1 VRAMEEFEK
10 VLDKQENE
18 RREYFNKIE
27 KNANN
32 FKLKI
37 AEDVLK
43 DMNNKNIDEE
53 SKMKN
58 YLAEKEKR
66 FIIFLF

>member
-1 VRAMEEFEK
+1 MEEFEK

-58 YLAEKEKR
+58 YLAEKKKR

>member
-1 VRAMEEFEK
+1 MRAMEEFEK

>member
-1 VRAMEEFEK
+1 MEEFEK

-53 SKMKN
+53 
-58 YLAEKEKR
+58 
-66 FIIFLF
+66 